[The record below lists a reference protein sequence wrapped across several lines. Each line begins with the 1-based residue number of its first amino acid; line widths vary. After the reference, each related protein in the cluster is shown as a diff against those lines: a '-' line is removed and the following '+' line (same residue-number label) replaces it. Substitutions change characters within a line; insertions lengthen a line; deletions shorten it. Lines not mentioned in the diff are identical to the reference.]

1 MFFRFSCNRTSKE
14 AADGSNRGSFKRL
27 WALQGSPC
35 GGLLTSF
42 DAEVVL
48 GGKSPKRCVLSRYVL
63 LEFKIAQALNH
74 GSIYVQSFFESTRSG
89 EHWSV
94 RTRFCLWAWRATMP
108 ASIYVKA

>member
-42 DAEVVL
+42 DAEVGL
-48 GGKSPKRCVLSRYVL
+48 GSNSQSDVFFCQGTCCSRLKLRRRSIMAAFMSKAFSSQLGRVSTGRCGLGFVCGR
-63 LEFKIAQALNH
+63 
-74 GSIYVQSFFESTRSG
+74 G
-89 EHWSV
+89 EQPC
-94 RTRFCLWAWRATMP
+94 RLAFM
-108 ASIYVKA
+108 